1 MKRLLVAAL
10 VALYQFGLASLL
22 GGHPCSLTMAQEIT
36 VSDCRLLP
44 NDSSAV
50 MNPVNDNNGRLC
62 GLVQINA
69 EGITNLCFPNENEYM
84 GKVEYKADRSTYYVH
99 VPEMLSKIS
108 FSHDNYRPGEI
119 NLKDF
124 GYKVKSGKTY
134 LVTLKASSA
143 TSRNG
148 RTVTFR
154 INPAIKG
161 TLTYG
166 DKTVEIPSDG
176 IVEIEHDDE
185 QFSYEVNAPNFKP
198 FKGNVSTGSKSVAR
212 SIVLQPL
219 TTEVAVKCNHER
231 SARVFVDNVDYGK
244 VGTLNIPLGKHN
256 IRVACSGYIDDS
268 RNVNITSQTHELSFQ
283 IRKNRGQQIDI
294 HATPVTIIANTKHI
308 YKNNKR
314 VKEWTP
320 SGNVIR
326 LMPGTYLLTTKSNKR
341 NFVEIGT
348 EPMIITFEKGKVIS
362 CVEASEVKKTKE

>member
-10 VALYQFGLASLL
+10 VALYQFGLANLL
-22 GGHPCSLTMAQEIT
+22 GCQPCSLLMAQELT

-50 MNPVNDNNGRLC
+50 KNPVNDNNGHLC
-62 GLVQINA
+62 GLVQIVA

-84 GKVEYKADRSTYYVH
+84 GKVEYKANRSIYYIH

-108 FSHDNYRPGEI
+108 FTHNNYLPGEI

-134 LVTLKASSA
+134 LVTLKTSSA

-154 INPAIKG
+154 INPITEG
-161 TLTYG
+161 TLVYE
-166 DKTVEIPSDG
+166 DKMVAIPSDG
-176 IVEIEHDDE
+176 IVEIEHDEE
-185 QFSYEVNAPNFKP
+185 QFSFVVNSLNFKP
-198 FKGNVSTGSKSVAR
+198 FKGNISAGSESVAR

-219 TTEVAVKCNHER
+219 TTEVTVKCNHER

-244 VGTLNIPLGKHN
+244 VGTLNIPLGNHN
-256 IRVACSGYIDDS
+256 IRVVSKGYIDGNRDVS
-268 RNVNITSQTHELSFQ
+268 ITSLTHELSFQ
-283 IRKNRGQQIDI
+283 ISKNRGQQIDI
-294 HATPVTIIANTKHI
+294 HATPVKIIANTKHI

-314 VKEWTP
+314 VKEWRS
-320 SGNVIR
+320 SGDEIR
-326 LMPGTYLLTTKSNKR
+326 LMPGKYLLTTKSNKR

-348 EPMIITFEKGKVIS
+348 EPMTITFRNGKVIP
-362 CVEASEVKKTKE
+362 